1 MPHLLEATASTTV
14 PRLTTVRGSRRC
26 VGGSCQFYRRVIPSQ
41 YTVRVSITTGL
52 ALQLCRGLMNT
63 ESLGPVLTSSPQKR
77 NFIQVEQELA
87 TNEKLNEKLRL
98 MGLIE

>member
-1 MPHLLEATASTTV
+1 
-14 PRLTTVRGSRRC
+14 
-26 VGGSCQFYRRVIPSQ
+26 
-41 YTVRVSITTGL
+41 
-52 ALQLCRGLMNT
+52 MNT